1 MAFTSWEGWT
11 AEKFIEELAPQV
23 KTIMAGESWR
33 KPFNSKAELKKWCT
47 ENQPFYKKPIPAVYN
62 HFAKIYNLR

>member
-11 AEKFIEELAPQV
+11 AQDFIDALAPQV
-23 KTIMAGESWR
+23 EIIMTGQSWQ
-33 KPFNSKAELKKWCT
+33 KPFASKAELKAWCAD
-47 ENQPFYKKPIPAVYN
+47 NQPYYKKPIPEVYN